1 MNIGCNVSTQVCIKE
16 EKNLYLL
23 PEKEE
28 IALINRALSGDQKA
42 YEKLYE
48 SYVEILF
55 RFLAQFSDQR
65 EQVKDWTQVAFVKAF
80 DNLDSFKFN
89 SRFKTWLFSIGL
101 NVMRS
106 EMRSKITF
114 TDLEEANLDKQ
125 EPEHSTSHDW
135 SLLRKAIRKL
145 SPEKRMI
152 LLLHEVEGY
161 SHNEIGSM
169 LNIKEGTSRVI
180 LHRTK
185 EELRKQQL
193 V

>member
-1 MNIGCNVSTQVCIKE
+1 M
-16 EKNLYLL
+16 L

-28 IALINRALSGDQKA
+28 ITLINRALSGDQKA
-42 YEKLYE
+42 YEKLYD
-48 SYVEILF
+48 SYVEILY
-55 RFLAQFSDQR
+55 RFLAQFSDHR
-65 EQVKDWTQVAFVKAF
+65 EQIKDWTQVAFVKAF
-80 DNLDSFKFN
+80 SKLDSFRFN
-89 SRFKTWLFSIGL
+89 SRFKTWLFSIAL

-106 EMRSKITF
+106 EMRSKIKF
-114 TDLEEANLDKQ
+114 TDLEEAKLDEQ
-125 EPEHSTSHDW
+125 VEELSSTQDW

-145 SPEKRMI
+145 PPEKRMI

-161 SHNEIGSM
+161 SHSEIGSM
-169 LNIKEGTSRVI
+169 LDIKEGTSRVI